1 MKKVRKLVGSTINRY
16 PIFIFVILLTFLFR
30 EWYPF
35 SFYPMYNE
43 FPNWSYSFYLVD
55 ENQNHIYK
63 SHLNH
68 GNLSHIFYAEANN
81 LKMHYGNNIEKKEDM
96 QKVGEKIIDNIFA
109 NKDINKDDEN
119 YKEIRLVRIY
129 NYFQNDKLISDTLII
144 AKKHVQ

>member
-1 MKKVRKLVGSTINRY
+1 
-16 PIFIFVILLTFLFR
+16 
-30 EWYPF
+30 
-35 SFYPMYNE
+35 MYNE

-96 QKVGEKIIDNIFA
+96 QKVGEKIIDIIFA